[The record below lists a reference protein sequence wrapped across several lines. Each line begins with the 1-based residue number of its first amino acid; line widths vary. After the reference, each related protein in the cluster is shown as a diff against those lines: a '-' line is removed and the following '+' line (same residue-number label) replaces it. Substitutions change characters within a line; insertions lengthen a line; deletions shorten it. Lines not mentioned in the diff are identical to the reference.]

1 MKRML
6 LALSVAGLIVLFMST
21 ISSAQTVKFPY
32 CAAGEQPSLQA
43 GFKYLA
49 EVGSF
54 DYGQLLECE
63 HTNPVNGDAL
73 QITSKGMFV
82 YQKSSNEPRYTDGYN
97 SCAWNTNGLN
107 AWQCD
112 RQGPASAPS
121 APVATETPVSKEV
134 PWQQITTTSW
144 ETYNPD
150 GSVSGKFFTCLFNES
165 GQPAAY
171 FLHVEARGGT

>member
-1 MKRML
+1 MPGKLRGFGGQSPRL
-6 LALSVAGLIVLFMST
+6 EL
-21 ISSAQTVKFPY
+21 
-32 CAAGEQPSLQA
+32 QPPLPLYIGAS
-43 GFKYLA
+43 GHIR
-49 EVGSF
+49 GRSF

-97 SCAWNTNGLN
+97 SYAWNTNGLN
-107 AWQCD
+107 AWQGD

-150 GSVSGKFFTCLFNES
+150 GSVSGKFFYVSF
-165 GQPAAY
+165 Q
-171 FLHVEARGGT
+171 